1 MIHHITTSTGF
12 EIDMSTDV
20 LDDMEVFE
28 LIVEVDKGDAT
39 KLPALL
45 GILLTPEQKTELY
58 EHCRTETGR
67 VPISAVVKEF
77 AEIMEGMRDAEKK

>member
-1 MIHHITTSTGF
+1 MPHIVTKTGF
-12 EIDMSTDV
+12 EIDMAPEV

-45 GILLTPEQKTELY
+45 GLILY
-58 EHCRTETGR
+58 EHCRTEEGR
-67 VPISAVVKEF
+67 VPISKVVADF
-77 AEIMEGMRDAEKK
+77 AQIMEGMRDAEKK

>member
-1 MIHHITTSTGF
+1 MAHIVTKTGF
-12 EIDMSTDV
+12 EIDMTPDV

-45 GILLTPEQKTELY
+45 GLILTPKQKTALY
-58 EHCRTETGR
+58 EHCRTDAGK
-67 VPISAVVKEF
+67 VPISAVVAEF
-77 AEIMEGMRDAEKK
+77 AQIMEGMRDAEKK

>member
-1 MIHHITTSTGF
+1 MVP
-12 EIDMSTDV
+12 EV

-45 GILLTPEQKTELY
+45 GLILTPEQKTALY
-58 EHCRTETGR
+58 EHCRTEEGR
-67 VPISAVVKEF
+67 VPISKVVAEF
-77 AEIMEGMRDAEKK
+77 AQIMEGMRDAEKK

>member
-1 MIHHITTSTGF
+1 MAHIVTKTGF
-12 EIDMSTDV
+12 EIDMTPDV

-45 GILLTPEQKTELY
+45 GLILTPEQKTALY
-58 EHCRTETGR
+58 EHCRTGAGK
-67 VPISAVVKEF
+67 VPISAVVAEF
-77 AEIMEGMRDAEKK
+77 AQIMEGMRDAEKK

>member
-1 MIHHITTSTGF
+1 MPHIVTKSGF
-12 EIDMSTDV
+12 EIDMAPEV

-45 GILLTPEQKTELY
+45 GLILTPEQKTALY
-58 EHCRTETGR
+58 EHCRTEEGR
-67 VPISAVVKEF
+67 VPISKVVAEF
-77 AEIMEGMRDAEKK
+77 AQIMEGMRDAEKK

>member
-1 MIHHITTSTGF
+1 MAHIVTKSGF
-12 EIDMSTDV
+12 IIDMAPET

-45 GILLTPEQKTELY
+45 GLILTPEQKTALY
-58 EHCRTETGR
+58 DHCRTEEGR
-67 VPISAVVKEF
+67 VPISKVVAEF

>member
-1 MIHHITTSTGF
+1 MAHIVTKTGF
-12 EIDMSTDV
+12 EIDMTPDV

-45 GILLTPEQKTELY
+45 GLILTPEQKTALY
-58 EHCRTETGR
+58 EHCRTAAGR
-67 VPISAVVKEF
+67 VPISAVVTEF
-77 AEIMEGMRDAEKK
+77 AQIMDGMRDAEKK